1 MIEMGWVAYQYG
13 FVVVGVLDGSFYVD
27 GKEVND
33 LVRRIV
39 LRKLVEVT
47 SYIPDGVVDFD
58 TCVNMLI

>member
-1 MIEMGWVAYQYG
+1 MIEVSRIAYQYG
-13 FVVVGVLDGSFYVD
+13 FVVFGVLDGSFYVD

-33 LVRRIV
+33 LVRWIV

-58 TCVNMLI
+58 NMEDVR